1 MTLENL
7 LRIGKLKV
15 HAAGKVEIE
24 RLLAAAE
31 RALADAS
38 VTELSSDSRLDLAY
52 RAIVQAALAAM
63 LANGYR
69 PATSEPGHH
78 HLLIQALPKTAGIA
92 AERIRVLDAYE
103 LRGIWPIIAA
113 CLSPMRL
120 HWSVLPTRGASWL
133 TSARGSPHMGYS
145 VRLTARS

>member
-1 MTLENL
+1 MTLANL

-38 VTELSSDSRLDLAY
+38 VKELSSDSRLDLAY
-52 RAIVQAALAAM
+52 RAIMQAALAAM

-78 HLLIQALPKTAGIA
+78 QLLIQALPKTAGIA
-92 AERIRVLDAYE
+92 TERIQVLDGYQSARNLADYRGVPVSDAVAAERAADARSVLADVRA
-103 LRGIWPIIAA
+103 WIAA
-113 CLSPMRL
+113 HGVM
-120 HWSVLPTRGASWL
+120 
-133 TSARGSPHMGYS
+133 TSG
-145 VRLTARS
+145 